1 MPTSTP
7 LRAIAVRTGEPG
19 TSAAQSSASLAKTIA
34 RLRKNWPLPA
44 MNQRTSGFS
53 IPSAASVSSVPLSVR
68 WCASSPIASDRTI
81 SSCRSSG
88 RLSAVR
94 SSGASTSRIHVSRSS
109 TSGPSAP

>member
-44 MNQRTSGFS
+44 MNARTSGCS
-53 IPSAASVSSVPLSVR
+53 MPSASRVSAVPSSVR
-68 WCASSPIASDRTI
+68 WCASSPSASERT
-81 SSCRSSG
+81 CRS
-88 RLSAVR
+88 
-94 SSGASTSRIHVSRSS
+94 
-109 TSGPSAP
+109 